1 MKDNTFL
8 AGTILAA
15 ALIIGGAIVYVFGP
29 AGSDAQPAQVTQSTP
44 GASEEIVIS
53 LPPFETSL
61 PYSQTPMPGGD
72 ILLGDPNA
80 PVEIVEYSD
89 YQCPFCGRFALETG
103 SKINKNYVASGKA
116 KVIYKDLIVVD
127 NFVASGHESAD
138 AALAANCA
146 ADQGK
151 FWEYHDALFT
161 IEAVDQKENNGNLT
175 RELFLAIAD
184 KLDMDKSAF
193 ESCYDSKKYAG
204 EVASDTAEAQNDLSR
219 LSTPSTLINGE
230 LVQGAQP
237 YENFAAV
244 IDKYLK

>member
-29 AGSDAQPAQVTQSTP
+29 AGSDAQPAQITQS
-44 GASEEIVIS
+44 AADVSEEIN

-61 PYSQTPMPGGD
+61 PYNQTPTPGGD
-72 ILLGDPNA
+72 VLLGDPNA

-89 YQCPFCGRFALETG
+89 YQCPFCGKFALETG
-103 SKINKNYVASGKA
+103 SKINENYVASGKV
-116 KVIYKDLIVVD
+116 KVIYKDLIVAD
-127 NFVASGHESAD
+127 SFVAGGHESTD

-151 FWEYHDALFT
+151 FWEYHDALFV
-161 IEAVDQKENNGNLT
+161 IEIVDQKENNGNLT
-175 RELFLAIAD
+175 KELFLAIAN
-184 KLDMDKSAF
+184 KLGMDKSAF

-204 EVASDTAEAQNDLSR
+204 EIEADMAEAQNDLQR
-219 LSTPSTLINGE
+219 LSTPSILINGE
-230 LVQGAQP
+230 LIQGAQP

>member
-8 AGTILAA
+8 AGTILVST
-15 ALIIGGAIVYVFGP
+15 LIVAGSLIYVFGP
-29 AGSDAQPAQVTQSTP
+29 ERAAVAPDSKQLAAINQSAIT
-44 GASEEIVIS
+44 

-61 PYSQTPMPGGD
+61 PYGQTPTPGGD
-72 ILLGDPNA
+72 VLLGDPDA
-80 PVEIVEYSD
+80 PVEVVGYSD
-89 YQCPFCGRFALETG
+89 YQCPFCAKFAIQTEPQ
-103 SKINKNYVASGKA
+103 IRQNYIASSKA
-116 KVIYKDLIVVD
+116 KMIYKDLIVVD
-127 NFVASGHESAD
+127 GFIANGHESTD

-151 FWEYHDALFT
+151 FWEYHDALFI

-175 RELFLAIAD
+175 KELFLAIAD
-184 KLDMDKSAF
+184 KLNMDKSAF

-219 LSTPSTLINGE
+219 LSTPSALINGE

-237 YENFAAV
+237 YANFAAV
-244 IDKYLK
+244 IDKFLK